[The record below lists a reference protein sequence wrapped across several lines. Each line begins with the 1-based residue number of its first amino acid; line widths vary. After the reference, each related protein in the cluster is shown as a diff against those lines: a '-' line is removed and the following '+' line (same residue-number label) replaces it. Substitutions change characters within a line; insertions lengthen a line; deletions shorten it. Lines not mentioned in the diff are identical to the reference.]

1 MLCGRPERN
10 GNRDDIFMYRKLQL
24 LTLAALTALAA
35 PLAAQDTD
43 EPAAEETTEAAP
55 GEDLSLGTTD
65 MGSTYVQ
72 EEVGDWELQCIRT
85 DQEEDPCTLYQL
97 LNDQEGNP
105 VAEVSIFRLPEGGRA
120 EAGATVIVPLETLLT
135 EQLRIAVDGGQG
147 KLYPFSFCNPV
158 GCYARIGLTASDV
171 EAFKRGAVARLS
183 IVPFAAPDQTVTLDL
198 SLSGFTA
205 GYDKVSVLQN

>member
-43 EPAAEETTEAAP
+43 QPAAEETTEAAP

>member
-1 MLCGRPERN
+1 MH
-10 GNRDDIFMYRKLQL
+10 RKLQL

-43 EPAAEETTEAAP
+43 QPAAEETTEAAP

>member
-10 GNRDDIFMYRKLQL
+10 GNRDTISMHRKLQL

-43 EPAAEETTEAAP
+43 QPAAEETTEAAP

>member
-1 MLCGRPERN
+1 
-10 GNRDDIFMYRKLQL
+10 
-24 LTLAALTALAA
+24 
-35 PLAAQDTD
+35 
-43 EPAAEETTEAAP
+43 
-55 GEDLSLGTTD
+55 

>member
-43 EPAAEETTEAAP
+43 QPAAEETTEAAP

-171 EAFKRGAVARLS
+171 EAFKRGAVAQLS

>member
-1 MLCGRPERN
+1 MLCGGPERN
-10 GNRDDIFMYRKLQL
+10 GNRDTISMHRKLQL

-171 EAFKRGAVARLS
+171 EAFKRGAVAQLS